1 MTAICPLLDASNSNW
16 EASDGYSASDPGP
29 VYVRADLVRLMAD
42 LLGADVTDRR
52 VLMGFVTFGTA
63 VSVQADLA
71 DIGNPAARDA
81 LVDAVGRSLQPQGWM
96 PSTRTDGRRRR
107 PDSVH
112 RRPTERDGVGDG
124 TQRSGQPP
132 ETTSCGGR

>member
-71 DIGNPAARDA
+71 DIGDPAARDA
-81 LVDAVGRSLQPQGWM
+81 LSGCRRPIAATAGLDAVD
-96 PSTRTDGRRRR
+96 TD
-107 PDSVH
+107 
-112 RRPTERDGVGDG
+112 
-124 TQRSGQPP
+124 
-132 ETTSCGGR
+132 